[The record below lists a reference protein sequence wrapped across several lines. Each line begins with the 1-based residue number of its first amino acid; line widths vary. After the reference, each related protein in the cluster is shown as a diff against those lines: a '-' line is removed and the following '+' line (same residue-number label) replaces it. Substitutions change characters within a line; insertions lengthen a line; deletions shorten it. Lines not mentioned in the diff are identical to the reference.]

1 MASQRIFLILFLCIS
16 ICQFVYATDEFTF
29 YKRAFQCNP
38 TPTILLD
45 QNYNIVEVSDSYLKI
60 LKLTRAECLTLN
72 AIDLIRERL
81 LPEEADKM
89 INALQASSIDI
100 RESRAVEIRDR
111 RGQHFWKCHT
121 RPWPHPFSDN
131 ELNTVQKFR
140 EFLKGGGKGQ
150 QKEPDGRFFITLQV
164 TDLTDLVSHNS
175 RMHENAV
182 AADIYHLIVSN
193 IEDYAIFML
202 ATDGKVQTWNKGA
215 QRMMQ
220 YDEEEVIGNHFGMF
234 FKTDDQLDGEPEKE
248 LEGALSGTQRHFDDW
263 RVKKDGEIFLCSISI
278 QPIFRDDGT
287 HLGFVKV
294 TRDLTNRKKAETA
307 MLEAYEQAAHLK
319 QDFIAV
325 ASHEIMSPLTGVL
338 ACIELLLLTNP
349 TGDQKDLMDR
359 MKGAGERLLQI
370 VQDLLTYSK
379 LDARAVSLSS
389 SNIVI
394 RDMLRHLVQQYRA
407 KAAVPIYLRVSEDV
421 PSVVV
426 SDSSR
431 LQQVISN
438 LVDNAVK
445 FTAEGSIEVSVHVRR
460 RSSVTS
466 SSDRSGCSL
475 LVRIKDTGIGLTSEQ
490 IDRLFVPFSQADPTI
505 ARDYG
510 GTGLGLSI
518 CKQCVE
524 LMKGRI
530 WVESEKGK
538 GSTFS
543 FTMDL
548 ETGEKSPLEE
558 TPVVTEAVEEMIQSL
573 PKKPVKIVVVD
584 DNDSVR
590 RIVVRLLYLAG
601 LVTTDFTDGTYV
613 VDYFRK
619 LSDTTPYANDHIVL
633 MDVEMPLMNGIDA
646 TRAIHN
652 LPQMERVPII
662 GVTAN
667 ALLSDQNE
675 CFEAGM
681 TGFISKPFK
690 REQLLS
696 RIHEEQIRLAQLQA
710 AIMLTHSSPSS
721 HHRLSSTT
729 SSSKRSN

>member
-1 MASQRIFLILFLCIS
+1 MASPRIFLTLLLCIF
-16 ICQFVYATDEFTF
+16 ICQLVCATDEFTF

-60 LKLTRAECLTLN
+60 LKLTRTECLTFN

-89 INALQASSIDI
+89 INALQASSPNT

-111 RGQHFWKCHT
+111 RGQHFWRCHT
-121 RPWPHPFSDN
+121 RPWPHPSSDS
-131 ELNTVQKFR
+131 ESNTMKKVAS
-140 EFLKGGGKGQ
+140 FLRSGGKGQ
-150 QKEPDGRFFITLQV
+150 QKEPESRFFITLQV

-202 ATDGKVQTWNKGA
+202 GIDGTVQTWNKGA

-248 LEGALSGTQRHFDDW
+248 LEGALSGMQRNLDGW
-263 RVKKDGEIFLCSISI
+263 RVRKDGETFLCSISI

-338 ACIELLLLTNP
+338 ACIELLQLTNP

-394 RDMLRHLVQQYRA
+394 RDMLRHLIQQYRA
-407 KAAVPIYLRVSEDV
+407 KATVPIYLRISEDV

-505 ARDYG
+505 SRDYG

-548 ETGEKSPLEE
+548 DTGERLPEE
-558 TPVVTEAVEEMIQSL
+558 TPVSTEAVEEMIESL
-573 PKKPVKIVVVD
+573 PRKPVKIIVVD

-601 LVTTDFTDGTYV
+601 LVTKDFTDGTYV
-613 VDYFRK
+613 VEYFRK
-619 LSDTTPYANDHIVL
+619 LSETIPYANDHIVL

-646 TRAIHN
+646 TRAIHQ
-652 LPQMERVPII
+652 LPQMERVPVI

-690 REQLLS
+690 REQLLN
-696 RIHEEQIRLAQLQA
+696 RIHEEQVHLAQLQA

-729 SSSKRSN
+729 SSSARSN

>member
-1 MASQRIFLILFLCIS
+1 MTSPRIFLTLLLCIF
-16 ICQFVYATDEFTF
+16 IRQLVCATDEFTF

-60 LKLTRAECLTLN
+60 LKLTRTECLTFN

-89 INALQASSIDI
+89 INALQASSPKT
-100 RESRAVEIRDR
+100 RESRAVEIRDK

-121 RPWPHPFSDN
+121 RPWPHPSLDN
-131 ELNTVQKFR
+131 ESNTIQKFR
-140 EFLKGGGKGQ
+140 EFLKSGGKGQ
-150 QKEPDGRFFITLQV
+150 QKEPDSRFFITLQV

-182 AADIYHLIVSN
+182 AADIYHLIVNN

-202 ATDGKVQTWNKGA
+202 GIDGKVQTWNKGA

-220 YDEEEVIGNHFGMF
+220 YDEHEVIGNHFGMF
-234 FKTDDQLDGEPEKE
+234 FKTDDQLDGDPEKE
-248 LEGALSGTQRHFDDW
+248 LEGALSGMHRRFDGW

-307 MLEAYEQAAHLK
+307 MLDAYEQAAHLK

-338 ACIELLLLTNP
+338 ACIELLQLTNP
-349 TGDQKDLMDR
+349 TGDQRDLMDR

-394 RDMLRHLVQQYRA
+394 RDMLRHLIQQYRA
-407 KAAVPIYLRVSEDV
+407 KATVPIYLRVSEDV

-505 ARDYG
+505 SRDYG

-548 ETGEKSPLEE
+548 DTGERLPEE
-558 TPVVTEAVEEMIQSL
+558 TPVSTEAVEEMIESL
-573 PKKPVKIVVVD
+573 PRKPVKIIVVD

-601 LVTTDFTDGTYV
+601 LVTKDFTDGTYV
-613 VDYFRK
+613 VEYFKK
-619 LSDTTPYANDHIVL
+619 LSETIPYANDHIVL

-646 TRAIHN
+646 TRAIHQ
-652 LPQMERVPII
+652 LPQMERVPVI

-690 REQLLS
+690 REQLLN
-696 RIHEEQIRLAQLQA
+696 RIHEEQVHLAQLQA

-729 SSSKRSN
+729 SSSARSN